1 MVVCS
6 SGLLPCLPLQG
17 RTQLE
22 GHPLHSDPHR
32 FLFSP
37 YYWPSAIITN
47 GILNTSP
54 KEITRNKS
62 CLPDPHCFMLFSTA
76 SNSVFILHSFQSS
89 SSSSVAFQTPCV
101 LSVLTGLSCLCHY
114 STAIQHISQSWPE
127 SHSPGPVCC
136 LRHAHRSDT
145 FSACFNTNL
154 CLLFASFLVAN

>member
-1 MVVCS
+1 MVLCS

-37 YYWPSAIITN
+37 YHWPSAIITN

-54 KEITRNKS
+54 EEITRNIS

-76 SNSVFILHSFQSS
+76 FNSVFILHSFQSS

-114 STAIQHISQSWPE
+114 STVLSRTSLRAGQNPIAQDQYAVLGMHIGLILFLLSLTPTY
-127 SHSPGPVCC
+127 
-136 LRHAHRSDT
+136 A
-145 FSACFNTNL
+145 F
-154 CLLFASFLVAN
+154 CLLLF